1 MVTVVKGK
9 PPYEH
14 RIRRTYDT
22 MYDTV
27 SSYFTGAGTT
37 VNGVDI
43 GDHLVG
49 VKRGPIGLRAQA
61 LSWPD

>member
-1 MVTVVKGK
+1 MN
-9 PPYEH
+9 
-14 RIRRTYDT
+14 
-22 MYDTV
+22 DTV